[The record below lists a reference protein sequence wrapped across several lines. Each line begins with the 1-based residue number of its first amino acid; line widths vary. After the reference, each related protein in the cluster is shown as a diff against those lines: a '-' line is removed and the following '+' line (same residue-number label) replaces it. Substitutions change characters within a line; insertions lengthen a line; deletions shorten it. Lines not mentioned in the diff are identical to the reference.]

1 MPTLA
6 LPATCEE
13 VSVMA
18 SLAPATGADPTG
30 PSGARSTGPRYKW
43 IALSNTTI
51 GVLMAAMNS
60 SIVLIALPDIFR
72 GIKMNPLLASNTTYF
87 LWLLMGYLLVTAV
100 LVVSFGRLG
109 DMYGRVK
116 MYNLGFAVFTLFSIL
131 LSATWMTGVDGA
143 LWLIGMRVL
152 QGIGGA
158 FLMANSSAIL
168 TDAFPE
174 DQRGLA
180 LGINAVAAIAG
191 SFIGLILGGLLG
203 PVEWRLVF
211 LVSVPFGLFGTVWA
225 YRKLHDTGVRT
236 KAHIDWWG
244 NVSFAIGLV
253 VLLVGITYGI
263 EPAGS
268 SAMGWSSPKVLIE
281 LGVGV
286 VVLGIFAVIE
296 TKVADPMFRLRLFRI
311 RAFTA
316 GNVASLLSS
325 LGRGGLMF
333 ILIIWLQGI
342 WLPEHG
348 YSFAET
354 PLWAGIYMLPLT
366 VGFLI
371 SGPVSGILSDRYG
384 ARPFATGGMVA
395 AALSF
400 GLLEL
405 LPVDFSYFG
414 FAALLLLNGLA
425 MGLFSAP
432 NRAGIMNSLP
442 PDQRGAGAG
451 MVSTFQNAAMVLSI
465 GIYFTLVVIGLTAS
479 LSRSLLV
486 GLTSQG
492 VPRATAEHVAH
503 LPPVSVLFAAF
514 LGYNPVR
521 SLLGPTGVLA
531 KLSHANASA
540 LVGRSFFPHLISAPF
555 SSGLHLAFDFSLAAC
570 LVAATASWLRGGRY
584 HYAESPTLAPTLAVG
599 SAALLYEK
607 PSEQVLAVSAGA
619 VGGVAPATGN
629 GAAAGAGAGAGAA
642 HGIEV
647 RGPEELA
654 SELASWRQHALEEP
668 GPLVVAISASFGA
681 GGSLIGPRLAERLG
695 LPFVDR
701 AIPAAVAA
709 ALAIPLEEALGHD
722 DRSSHGVVR
731 VLAKMSRATSLYGI
745 QLLDS
750 SEAADDEE
758 LLKQAT
764 ELVLWQ
770 VAATTGGVVLGRASS
785 IVLAE
790 YPNAL
795 RVRLDGPLDARIA
808 QAMAH
813 DHLDEAEARKRQ
825 SESDR
830 ARDAYVRH
838 LYGTEMTDPS
848 HFDLYVDSTAIDID
862 TCVDL
867 LETSARRRLP
877 AGASH
882 TMPSG

>member
-1 MPTLA
+1 
-6 LPATCEE
+6 
-13 VSVMA
+13 MA
-18 SLAPATGADPTG
+18 SAEHSFRRGAIGFVGAGSTG
-30 PSGARSTGPRYKW
+30 PRYNPRYKW

-72 GIKMNPLLASNTTYF
+72 GIEMNPLLASNTTYF

-116 MYNLGFAVFTLFSIL
+116 MYNLGFATFTVFSIL
-131 LSATWMTGVDGA
+131 LGATWMTGVGGA

-152 QGIGGA
+152 QGVGGA

-203 PVEWRLVF
+203 PIEWRLVF
-211 LVSVPFGLFGTVWA
+211 LVSIPFGLFGTIWA

-236 KAHIDWWG
+236 KARIDWWG
-244 NVSFAIGLV
+244 NVTFAVGLV

-281 LGVGV
+281 LAVGV
-286 VVLGIFAVIE
+286 VLLGIFAFIE
-296 TKVADPMFRLRLFRI
+296 TKVADPMFRLQLFRI

-316 GNVASLLSS
+316 GNLASLLSS

-348 YSFAET
+348 YSFSET

-371 SGPVSGILSDRYG
+371 SGPVSGILSDRCG

-405 LPVDFSYFG
+405 LPVDFSYVG

-425 MGLFSAP
+425 MGLFAAP

-465 GIYFTLVVIGLTAS
+465 GIYFTLVVVGLTAS
-479 LSRSLLV
+479 LSRSLLA
-486 GLTSQG
+486 GLTSHG
-492 VPRATAEHVAH
+492 VPRAIALHVAH

-521 SLLGPTGVLA
+521 SLLGPSGVLA
-531 KLSHANASA
+531 KLSHTDASV

-555 SSGLHLAFDFSLAAC
+555 TSGLHLAFDFSLAAC
-570 LVAATASWLRGGRY
+570 LVAAAASWLRGAKY
-584 HYAESPTLAPTLAVG
+584 HYAESPAMAGAPAPFDK
-599 SAALLYEK
+599 APQPALLTY
-607 PSEQVLAVSAGA
+607 SDLVDGGA
-619 VGGVAPATGN
+619 PPAGN
-629 GAAAGAGAGAGAA
+629 GTAAARRP
-642 HGIEV
+642 V
-647 RGPEELA
+647 PSPQELA
-654 SELASWRQHALEEP
+654 GELAYWRQRALAEP
-668 GPLVVAISASFGA
+668 GPLVVAISAAFGA
-681 GGSLIGPRLAERLG
+681 GGSIVGPRLAERLG

-701 AIPAAVAA
+701 AIPAADAS

-722 DRSSHGVVR
+722 DRTSHGVVR
-731 VLAKMSRATSLYGI
+731 VLAKMSRATSLYGV
-745 QLLDS
+745 QLLD
-750 SEAADDEE
+750 AGDAGGDED
-758 LLKQAT
+758 LSKQAT

-790 YPNAL
+790 YPNAF
-795 RVRLDGPLDARIA
+795 RVRLDGPLEARIA
-808 QAMAH
+808 RAMAH
-813 DHLDEAEARKRQ
+813 DHLDETTARRLQ
-825 SESDR
+825 RESDR
-830 ARDAYVRH
+830 ARDAYARH

-848 HFDLYVDSTAIDID
+848 HFHLYVDATAIDID
-862 TCVDL
+862 ACVDL
-867 LETSARRRLP
+867 LETWARRRLP
-877 AGASH
+877 VGASQP
-882 TMPSG
+882 TPSS

>member
-1 MPTLA
+1 M
-6 LPATCEE
+6 
-13 VSVMA
+13 
-18 SLAPATGADPTG
+18 
-30 PSGARSTGPRYKW
+30 GPRYKW

-109 DMYGRVK
+109 DMYGRVR
-116 MYNLGFAVFTLFSIL
+116 MYNLGFAVFTVFSIL
-131 LSATWMTGVDGA
+131 LSATWMTGADGA
-143 LWLIGMRVL
+143 LWLIAMRVL
-152 QGIGGA
+152 QGVGGA

-244 NVSFAIGLV
+244 NVTFAIGLV

-268 SAMGWSSPKVLIE
+268 SAMGWSSPKVLAE
-281 LGVGV
+281 LAIGV

-296 TKVADPMFRLRLFRI
+296 TRVADPMFRLKLFRI

-371 SGPVSGILSDRYG
+371 SGPVSGILSDRHG

-405 LPVDFSYFG
+405 LPVNFPYLG

-486 GLTSQG
+486 GLTSHG

-514 LGYNPVR
+514 LGYNPVQ
-521 SLLGPTGVLA
+521 SLLAPTGVLA

-540 LVGRSFFPHLISAPF
+540 LVGRSFFPHLISGPF
-555 SSGLHLAFDFSLAAC
+555 MSGLHLAFDFSVAAC
-570 LVAATASWLRGGRY
+570 LIAAVASWLRGGKY
-584 HYAESPTLAPTLAVG
+584 HYAESPTLAAG
-599 SAALLYEK
+599 SAAPLDQQA
-607 PSEQVLAVSAGA
+607 SEQVLLVPAGNG
-619 VGGVAPATGN
+619 VGATPATGN
-629 GAAAGAGAGAGAA
+629 GVSAGAGASAA
-642 HGIEV
+642 RHV
-647 RGPEELA
+647 VPSPEELA
-654 SELASWRQHALEEP
+654 GELASWRHRAIAEP

-681 GGSLIGPRLAERLG
+681 GGSIVGPRLAERLG

-701 AIPAAVAA
+701 AIPAAVAT
-709 ALAIPLEEALGHD
+709 ALAIPLEEALDHD

-731 VLAKMSRATSLYGI
+731 ILAKMSRATSLYGV

-750 SEAADDEE
+750 SDTASDEE

-770 VAATTGGVVLGRASS
+770 VAGTTGGVILGRASS
-785 IVLAE
+785 IVLAA

-795 RVRLDGPLDARIA
+795 RVRLDGPLEARIA

-813 DHLDEAEARKRQ
+813 DHLDEAAARKLQ

-848 HFDLYVDSTAIDID
+848 HFHLYVDATAIDTD

-867 LETSARRRLP
+867 LETWARRRLP
-877 AGASH
+877 VGSSP
-882 TMPSG
+882 TTSSG

>member
-1 MPTLA
+1 
-6 LPATCEE
+6 
-13 VSVMA
+13 MA
-18 SLAPATGADPTG
+18 HTAPAVRQDPMGPVGAGSAD
-30 PSGARSTGPRYKW
+30 PRYKW

-116 MYNLGFAVFTLFSIL
+116 MYNLGFGIFTIFSIL
-131 LSATWMTGVDGA
+131 LGATWMTGVDGA

-152 QGIGGA
+152 QGVGGA

-211 LVSVPFGLFGTVWA
+211 LVSVPFGLFGTLWA
-225 YRKLHDTGVRT
+225 YRKLHDTGVRS

-244 NVSFAIGLV
+244 NVTFAVGLV

-268 SAMGWSSPKVLIE
+268 SSMGWSSPKVLIE
-281 LGVGV
+281 LAVGV

-296 TKVADPMFRLRLFRI
+296 TKVADPMFRLKLFRI

-405 LPVDFSYFG
+405 LPVDFSYLG

-425 MGLFSAP
+425 MGLFAAP

-465 GIYFTLVVIGLTAS
+465 GIYFTLVVLGLTAS

-486 GLTSQG
+486 GLTSHG

-514 LGYNPVR
+514 LGYNPVQ

-540 LVGRSFFPHLISAPF
+540 LVGRSFFPHLISGPF
-555 SSGLHLAFDFSLAAC
+555 TSGLHLAFDFSLAAC
-570 LVAATASWLRGGRY
+570 LVAATGSWLRGGKY
-584 HYAESPTLAPTLAVG
+584 HYAESPTLAVG
-599 SAALLYEK
+599 SAPPLDKKASEWVLL
-607 PSEQVLAVSAGA
+607 VSAGSA
-619 VGGVAPATGN
+619 DGVAPAAGN
-629 GAAAGAGAGAGAA
+629 GTAAG
-642 HGIEV
+642 IV
-647 RGPEELA
+647 VPGPQELA
-654 SELASWRQHALEEP
+654 GELAYWNQRAIAAP

-695 LPFVDR
+695 LPFADR

-722 DRSSHGVVR
+722 DRASHGVVR
-731 VLAKMSRATSLYGI
+731 VLATMSRATSLYGV

-750 SEAADDEE
+750 GDAGGDEE

-795 RVRLDGPLDARIA
+795 RVRLDGRLEARIA
-808 QAMAH
+808 QAMTH
-813 DHLDEAEARKRQ
+813 DHLDEATARKLQ

-830 ARDAYVRH
+830 ARDAYARH

-848 HFDLYVDSTAIDID
+848 HFHLYVDATATDID

-867 LETSARRRLP
+867 LETWARRRLP

-882 TMPSG
+882 TTPSLSVSMA

>member
-1 MPTLA
+1 
-6 LPATCEE
+6 
-13 VSVMA
+13 MA
-18 SLAPATGADPTG
+18 SAAPAARPDPIG
-30 PSGARSTGPRYKW
+30 PVRAGSTDPRYKW
-43 IALSNTTI
+43 VALSNTTI

-116 MYNLGFAVFTLFSIL
+116 MYNLGFAIFTVFSIL

-152 QGIGGA
+152 QGVGGA

-244 NVSFAIGLV
+244 NVTFAIGLV

-268 SAMGWSSPKVLIE
+268 SSMGWSSPKVLAE
-281 LGVGV
+281 LVVGV

-296 TKVADPMFRLRLFRI
+296 TKVADPMFRLKLFRI

-348 YSFAET
+348 YSFAAT

-366 VGFLI
+366 VGFLV

-425 MGLFSAP
+425 MGLFAAP

-486 GLTSQG
+486 GLTSHG
-492 VPRATAEHVAH
+492 VPRATAEQVAH

-514 LGYNPVR
+514 LGYNPVQ
-521 SLLGPTGVLA
+521 SLLGPSGVLA

-540 LVGRSFFPHLISAPF
+540 LVGRSFFPHLISGPF
-555 SSGLHLAFDFSLAAC
+555 TSGLHLAFDFSLAAC
-570 LVAATASWLRGGRY
+570 LVAAAASWLRGGKY
-584 HYAESPTLAPTLAVG
+584 HYAESPPLAVG
-599 SAALLYEK
+599 SAAPLDQKATEPVLL
-607 PSEQVLAVSAGA
+607 VSAGS
-619 VGGVAPATGN
+619 VNGVAPAAGN
-629 GAAAGAGAGAGAA
+629 GTAAGIVVPGL
-642 HGIEV
+642 H
-647 RGPEELA
+647 ELA
-654 SELASWRQHALEEP
+654 GELVYWHQRAIAEP

-681 GGSLIGPRLAERLG
+681 GGSIIGPRLAERLG

-709 ALAIPLEEALGHD
+709 ALAIPLEEALSHD
-722 DRSSHGVVR
+722 DRTSHGVIR
-731 VLAKMSRATSLYGI
+731 VLAKMSRATSLYGV

-750 SEAADDEE
+750 GDAASDEK

-770 VAATTGGVVLGRASS
+770 VAATTGGVVLGRAS
-785 IVLAE
+785 
-790 YPNAL
+790 
-795 RVRLDGPLDARIA
+795 RVRLDGPLEARIA

-813 DHLDEAEARKRQ
+813 DHLNEATARKLQR
-825 SESDR
+825 ESDQ
-830 ARDAYVRH
+830 ARDAYARH

-848 HFDLYVDSTAIDID
+848 HFHLYVDATATDTD

-867 LETSARRRLP
+867 LETWARRRLP

-882 TMPSG
+882 PTSSG

>member
-1 MPTLA
+1 
-6 LPATCEE
+6 
-13 VSVMA
+13 MA
-18 SLAPATGADPTG
+18 SAEHSFRRGAIGFVGAGSTG
-30 PSGARSTGPRYKW
+30 PRYNPRYKW

-72 GIKMNPLLASNTTYF
+72 GIEMNPLLASNTTYF

-116 MYNLGFAVFTLFSIL
+116 MYNLGFATFTVFSIL
-131 LSATWMTGVDGA
+131 LGATWMAGVGGA

-152 QGIGGA
+152 QGVGGA

-203 PVEWRLVF
+203 PIEWRLVF
-211 LVSVPFGLFGTVWA
+211 LVSVPFGLFGTIWA

-244 NVSFAIGLV
+244 NVTFAFGLV

-268 SAMGWSSPKVLIE
+268 SAMGWSSPKVLVE
-281 LGVGV
+281 LAVGV
-286 VVLGIFAVIE
+286 LMLGIFALVE
-296 TKVADPMFRLRLFRI
+296 TKVANPMFRLDLFRI
-311 RAFTA
+311 RAFGA
-316 GNVASLLSS
+316 GNLASLLSS
-325 LGRGGLMF
+325 LGRGGMMF

-348 YSFAET
+348 YSFSQT
-354 PLWAGIYMLPLT
+354 PLWAGISMLPLT

-405 LPVDFSYFG
+405 LPVDFSYLG
-414 FAALLLLNGLA
+414 FAVLLLLNGLA
-425 MGLFSAP
+425 MGLFAAP

-451 MVSTFQNAAMVLSI
+451 MVSTFQNVAMVLSI
-465 GIYFTLVVIGLTAS
+465 GIYFTLVVVGLTAS
-479 LSRSLLV
+479 LSRSLLA
-486 GLTSQG
+486 GLTSHG
-492 VPRATAEHVAH
+492 VPRAIALHVAH

-521 SLLGPTGVLA
+521 SLLGPSGVLA
-531 KLSHANASA
+531 KLPHTDAAA

-555 SSGLHLAFDFSLAAC
+555 SGGLHLAFDFSLAAC
-570 LVAATASWLRGGRY
+570 LVAAAASWLRGTKY
-584 HYAESPTLAPTLAVG
+584 HYAESPAMARG
-599 SAALLYEK
+599 SAAPFDEPRLPALLAPVGSVY
-607 PSEQVLAVSAGA
+607 GA
-619 VGGVAPATGN
+619 APAAGDGT
-629 GAAAGAGAGAGAA
+629 AAT
-642 HGIEV
+642 IRPV
-647 RGPEELA
+647 PSSQELA
-654 SELASWRQHALEEP
+654 GELAYWRQRALAEP
-668 GPLVVAISASFGA
+668 SPLVVAISATFGA
-681 GGSLIGPRLAERLG
+681 GGSIVGPRLAERLG

-701 AIPAAVAA
+701 AIPAAVAS
-709 ALAIPLEEALGHD
+709 ALAIPLEEALSHD
-722 DRSSHGVVR
+722 DRTSRGVVR
-731 VLAKMSRATSLYGI
+731 VLAEMSRATSLYGV
-745 QLLDS
+745 QLL
-750 SEAADDEE
+750 EAGDAGGDED

-770 VAATTGGVVLGRASS
+770 VAATTGGVVLGRASA
-785 IVLAE
+785 IVLAG
-790 YPNAL
+790 YPNAF
-795 RVRLDGPLDARIA
+795 RVRLDGPLEARISR
-808 QAMAH
+808 AMAH
-813 DHLDEAEARKRQ
+813 DHLDEGAARRLQ
-825 SESDR
+825 RESDR
-830 ARDAYVRH
+830 ARDAYARQ
-838 LYGTEMTDPS
+838 LYGTEMTDPL
-848 HFDLYVDSTAIDID
+848 HFHLYVDATAIDID
-862 TCVDL
+862 ACVDL
-867 LETSARRRLP
+867 LETWARHRLP
-877 AGASH
+877 VGASH
-882 TMPSG
+882 LTLSS